1 MIKKMKIKKT
11 NIKKIKIIIMSAA
24 AKSSWWCFTVARDTG
39 PRSPAVHWLLG
50 HRSQGVGSDQTGLN
64 NDYLLVCL
72 LFVCFFLFVLL
83 VCDCPPAIGG
93 EQAGLRFQLLDQQ
106 VSQSLNLNIYSRG
119 LLNGLIM
126 AKLANFKNPL
136 FISIVIINNLFN
148 LKRDAQ
154 KFSRG
159 WHIWFVDSAY
169 VNPFIS
175 MFVYA
180 KLLET

>member
-50 HRSQGVGSDQTGLN
+50 DRSQGVGSDQTGLN

-72 LFVCFFLFVLL
+72 FFVCFLFVLL

-119 LLNGLIM
+119 LLNGLNM
-126 AKLANFKNPL
+126 AKVANFKNPL
-136 FISIVIINNLFN
+136 FISIVIVNNLFH
-148 LKRDAQ
+148 LKTDAQ
-154 KFSRG
+154 KWSRG
-159 WHIWFVDSAY
+159 WHNCFVDGAY
-169 VNPFIS
+169 VTPFIS